1 MTTPPQK
8 LKEAI
13 HQFIRTLD
21 PVSESQALS
30 DARVRWLADYYFDTI
45 TRTTLK
51 YIDGQRRH
59 GGELEDGNINLRRE
73 LLNELLDAGV
83 YLRAI
88 THPMK
93 KPNTNIPQ

>member
-1 MTTPPQK
+1 MTYNTEAE
-8 LKEAI
+8 LKDI
-13 HQFIRTLD
+13 IYKYIRVLD
-21 PVSESQALS
+21 PISESQALS
-30 DARVRWLADYYFDTI
+30 DARVYWLRDYFHDTI
-45 TRTTLK
+45 LRTTLK

-93 KPNTNIPQ
+93 KANTNSQ